1 MVTLGIGSV
10 VFCRTLL
17 LSGLL
22 PRRLA
27 QWGIVGYAL
36 FASGGVLQLSGIE
49 VGLVLS
55 APAGLF
61 EVAAGSYL
69 LGKGFRQ
76 MTPTRSDSADAH
88 ADADTAASGAVLT
101 P

>member
-1 MVTLGIGSV
+1 
-10 VFCRTLL
+10 
-17 LSGLL
+17 
-22 PRRLA
+22 
-27 QWGIVGYAL
+27 VGYAL

-61 EVAAGSYL
+61 EIAAGSYL
-69 LGKGFRQ
+69 LAKGFRQ
-76 MTPTRSDSADAH
+76 TPTRSDSADAH